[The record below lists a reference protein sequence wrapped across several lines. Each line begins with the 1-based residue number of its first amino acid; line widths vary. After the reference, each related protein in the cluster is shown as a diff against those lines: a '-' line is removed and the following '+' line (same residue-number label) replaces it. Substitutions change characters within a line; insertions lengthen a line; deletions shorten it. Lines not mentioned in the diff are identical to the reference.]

1 MLGGV
6 ALPFFHPSCLLRKGV
21 GSMRLR
27 KTLETA
33 VAVTGKLG
41 KTLTSL
47 SKFLD
52 DVRKAL

>member
-1 MLGGV
+1 
-6 ALPFFHPSCLLRKGV
+6 
-21 GSMRLR
+21 MRLR